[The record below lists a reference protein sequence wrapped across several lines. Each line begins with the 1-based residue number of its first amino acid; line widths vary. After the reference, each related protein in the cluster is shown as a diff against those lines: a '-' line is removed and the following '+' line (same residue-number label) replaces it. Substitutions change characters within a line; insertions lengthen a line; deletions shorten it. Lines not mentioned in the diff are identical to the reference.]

1 MIKRVVISAPARGYV
16 DGRFIGEEKE
26 PRDGVAGGRGR
37 RGKSNA
43 NADSILGSVAG
54 IGKGRGAGKGTGNGR
69 AGGRGKPRGALVG
82 GSGGGTGVADN
93 IGNTTAKRRGRTGQA
108 RGLGHAGG
116 SAEGA
121 GVGQT
126 PRGRRPGAG
135 GQGGQR
141 QGGQGQGQVRGG
153 GRGQSRPRG
162 DGNGNGSG
170 AGVSPLIGGGINTG
184 RGSRAG
190 GSRSGMPGAM
200 SNIGADGHPPMRKS
214 RGAKKTPFRSS
225 PNQQQPMMSPT
236 QGADIRRFGDE
247 SKSGQFAE
255 ALAASAN
262 VKRERLHKVL
272 AQSGHGSRRDMEI
285 LISSGRLMV
294 NGIVATAGTQ
304 VAPGDNVLLDLRPIK
319 LKFSEDL
326 PRVLL
331 YHKPEGEIVTT
342 SDPGNR
348 ITVFDNLPRVENGK
362 WVSVGRLDINTSGLL
377 IFTTSGELANRFMH
391 PRYEVE
397 REYAVRILGELT
409 EEQGKRLLEG
419 IVIDSDDAKPIE
431 HDEPPEDYEEFERD
445 DLDDHVAHALIQAEH
460 AENAHDDHDGLD
472 EHDQQP
478 ADVGNGN
485 GNSNSNGNVEQPIQA
500 IEPVQVSAQRLAAK
514 PAAPIRD
521 GLARFDSI
529 EKRGGEGVNQ
539 WYHVVIKEGRNRE
552 VRKMFEA
559 LGLTVSRLIRIR
571 FGKIELPPRLARGKM
586 LELEPAQVK
595 SVLASAGMVIEGAA
609 APLLAGAGAG
619 AGARQD
625 RSNGRRTG
633 RDGKAGQDGHRDGQ
647 TQGQAQ
653 RARPVREPREARE
666 PRPARNPR
674 TPPRGSQVPRDFVAH
689 VDVPAI
695 SQTAQFD
702 ENGAPILAATD
713 GFTNTVNST
722 GQPREQRD
730 GQRNKRRSRNGRG
743 TRGSRHDHADP
754 SGGPGGLDGGALGS
768 YGNDAV
774 GNEVAGNEAS
784 GNQGRSFS
792 ARIGQDAAGADDNL
806 GNAMQPQQ
814 TTDGA
819 MAGTASQPNSV
830 NAGRGRSHLAVAVFS
845 CFFVFS
851 SARTR
856 PIPLS
861 CRSHRE

>member
-26 PRDGVAGGRGR
+26 PRDGAAGGRGR

-43 NADSILGSVAG
+43 NADSILGSVPG
-54 IGKGRGAGKGTGNGR
+54 IGKGRGAGKGTGTGR
-69 AGGRGKPRGALVG
+69 TGGRGKPRGAQG
-82 GSGGGTGVADN
+82 GATGGAGVADN
-93 IGNTTAKRRGRTGQA
+93 IGNTTAKRRGRTGQP
-108 RGLGHAGG
+108 RGVGHTGGGVEGG
-116 SAEGA
+116 S
-121 GVGQT
+121 VGQA

-135 GQGGQR
+135 SQTGPR
-141 QGGQGQGQVRGG
+141 QGGQGQGKA
-153 GRGQSRPRG
+153 RGQGRPRA

-170 AGVSPLIGGGINTG
+170 NGNGNGQGASLLGGGINATG
-184 RGSRAG
+184 RGGRGGGAG
-190 GSRSGMPGAM
+190 GGRTGSGMPGAL
-200 SNIGADGHPPMRKS
+200 GADGRPPMRKS

-225 PNQQQPMMSPT
+225 PNQQQPLMSPT
-236 QGADIRRFGDE
+236 QGSDIRRFGDE

-342 SDPGNR
+342 NDPGNR

-409 EEQGKRLLEG
+409 EDQGKRLLEG
-419 IVIDSDDAKPIE
+419 IVIDSDDAKRMD

-445 DLDDHVAHALIQAEH
+445 DHEDHVAHALVQAEH
-460 AENAHDDHDGLD
+460 AENAHDEHDGLD
-472 EHDQQP
+472 DHDQPP
-478 ADVGNGN
+478 ADFGRGNSN
-485 GNSNSNGNVEQPIQA
+485 GNSNSDGNNNGNVAQPAQPIK
-500 IEPVQVSAQRLAAK
+500 PVQIDAQRFAAK
-514 PAAPIRD
+514 PSAPIRD

-586 LELEPAQVK
+586 MELEPAQVK

-609 APLLAGAGAG
+609 APLPAGAG

-625 RSNGRRTG
+625 RNNSRRSG
-633 RDGKAGQDGHRDGQ
+633 RDGKPGPE
-647 TQGQAQ
+647 GQAQ
-653 RARPVREPREARE
+653 GQGQRQGQRTRPARE
-666 PRPARNPR
+666 PRDPKPARNPR
-674 TPPRGSQVPRDFVAH
+674 TPPRGSQVPRDFVAGG
-689 VDVPAI
+689 DTPAA
-695 SQTAQFD
+695 SQTAQWD
-702 ENGAPILAATD
+702 ENGAPILASPD
-713 GFTNTVNST
+713 GVE
-722 GQPREQRD
+722 GAAHLIGQPGEPRDAQPREARD
-730 GQRNKRRSRNGRG
+730 GQRNKRRSRGGRG
-743 TRGSRHDHADP
+743 TRGGRDVRTGERD
-754 SGGPGGLDGGALGS
+754 GGPQDIS
-768 YGNDAV
+768 GNDAV
-774 GNEVAGNEAS
+774 GHADAD
-784 GNQGRSFS
+784 NQNRSLAPRIAQDFS
-792 ARIGQDAAGADDNL
+792 GADDNM
-806 GNAMQPQQ
+806 G
-814 TTDGA
+814 
-819 MAGTASQPNSV
+819 NSV
-830 NAGRGRSHLAVAVFS
+830 QPLQATDAASLGAARQPHAGRGRSRRNLRG
-845 CFFVFS
+845 
-851 SARTR
+851 RTSR
-856 PIPLS
+856 GPRIEHATPVP
-861 CRSHRE
+861 EPKENNGNE

>member
-26 PRDGVAGGRGR
+26 PRDGAAGGRGR

-43 NADSILGSVAG
+43 NADSILGSVVG
-54 IGKGRGAGKGTGNGR
+54 IGKGRGAGKGAGGR
-69 AGGRGKPRGALVG
+69 TGGRGKARGAEG
-82 GSGGGTGVADN
+82 GGVADN
-93 IGNTTAKRRGRTGQA
+93 IGNTTAKRRGRSGQP
-108 RGLGHAGG
+108 RGVGNAEGGVAGG
-116 SAEGA
+116 
-121 GVGQT
+121 

-135 GQGGQR
+135 GQAQGQGQGFGGQGQR
-141 QGGQGQGQVRGG
+141 QGGPQGKGRGQGRPRGEGTGNGGAQGPNLLTGGVANAGRG
-153 GRGQSRPRG
+153 GRGNSHGGRAGPNSGIAGTGFGG
-162 DGNGNGSG
+162 DG
-170 AGVSPLIGGGINTG
+170 
-184 RGSRAG
+184 R
-190 GSRSGMPGAM
+190 
-200 SNIGADGHPPMRKS
+200 PPMRKS

-225 PNQQQPMMSPT
+225 PNQQLPMMSPT
-236 QGADIRRFGDE
+236 QGSDIRRFGDE

-326 PRVLL
+326 PRILL

-342 SDPGNR
+342 NDPGNR

-419 IVIDSDDAKPIE
+419 IVIDSDDTKHSGRDEYFDE
-431 HDEPPEDYEEFERD
+431 HEEFEQ
-445 DLDDHVAHALIQAEH
+445 DDHDDHLAHALDQADH
-460 AENAHDDHDGLD
+460 AKYVQHAPETHDDPDG
-472 EHDQQP
+472 QP
-478 ADVGNGN
+478 ADFGNRD
-485 GNSNSNGNVEQPIQA
+485 VDYVVPTQ
-500 IEPVQVSAQRLAAK
+500 PVQPAMQEVVAK
-514 PAAPIRD
+514 PVAPPVVPLRD

-586 LELEPAQVK
+586 MELEVAQVK
-595 SVLASAGMVIEGAA
+595 SVLASAGMVVEDTSTSSPG
-609 APLLAGAGAG
+609 
-619 AGARQD
+619 GARQD
-625 RSNGRRTG
+625 RNNAKRGS
-633 RDGKAGQDGHRDGQ
+633 RDGKARPEGQPPREG
-647 TQGQAQ
+647 Q
-653 RARPVREPREARE
+653 RARPPREPRE

-674 TPPRGSQVPRDFVAH
+674 TPPRGSQVPRDFVAST
-689 VDVPAI
+689 DVI
-695 SQTAQFD
+695 AQLD
-702 ENGAPILAATD
+702 ENGAPILASPGNFEGD
-713 GFTNTVNST
+713 GNFT
-722 GQPREQRD
+722 GQPSTPREGRRDGPRD
-730 GQRNKRRSRNGRG
+730 GQRNKRRSR
-743 TRGSRHDHADP
+743 GSR
-754 SGGPGGLDGGALGS
+754 GPRAPI
-768 YGNDAV
+768 GNDA
-774 GNEVAGNEAS
+774 AGND
-784 GNQGRSFS
+784 GRSFAS
-792 ARIGQDAAGADDNL
+792 QLGQDPGGAGDNI
-806 GNAMQPQQ
+806 GNSAQPPQA
-814 TTDGA
+814 TDGA
-819 MAGTASQPNSV
+819 NALAARPP
-830 NAGRGRSHLAVAVFS
+830 NAGRGRSRRNLRG
-845 CFFVFS
+845 
-851 SARTR
+851 RTSR
-856 PIPLS
+856 GP
-861 CRSHRE
+861 RSEQTTPRTEPKENNGNE